1 MLEFPR
7 YAFVMNQEEQ
17 EGPAP
22 PARTWPGYALG
33 AYALICG
40 ASAVLSARVYPHG
53 WAVITVPA
61 LGCVGVT
68 AGLMLLLRDG
78 WWKPLLHLWLLAQV
92 AVVIVD
98 VSGPLTWQPGLH
110 INVIRFGAITSSG
123 PWIEDYSGCGVNVA
137 AVILL
142 VLVWVVL
149 AKRWYPAGA
158 GSWLNRVAATLEIV
172 FLVAALACAAYAGLR
187 WAKPLLNRDALVVI
201 DSPPPGAGV
210 WLQDKFLGFTPLAVT
225 QQKLVEWGLS
235 KPGAAGKCAVSP
247 SPFDNGILLLGASA
261 TGELLFKPP
270 DWLAADYVT
279 AVTPWGIRGLTPMHG
294 SYASNYWSVPLLS
307 KRQPGLVLGQP
318 VIEPSECK
326 PGEPVKIA
334 VQMWRNADD
343 PRNPVHFPEEQA
355 QSARLSV
362 LFWRQGSMNTT
373 NLDLPPAWAHLA
385 VGQTVSNTV
394 TLPAPLMPGTYTIRL
409 HCAMLG
415 ETNRPMQDGFD
426 PYFSFGLLNV
436 K

>member
-1 MLEFPR
+1 
-7 YAFVMNQEEQ
+7 MNQDEQ

-22 PARTWPGYALG
+22 AVRTWPGYALG

-40 ASAVLSARVYPHG
+40 VSAVVSAHVYPHG

-61 LGCVGVT
+61 LGCVGVM

-78 WWKPLLHLWLLAQV
+78 WWKPLLHLWLLAQA

-98 VSGPLTWQPGLH
+98 TSGPLTWQPGLH
-110 INVIRFGAITSSG
+110 VNYIRFGGITSSG
-123 PWIEDYSGCGVNVA
+123 PLLLDYTGYGVNFA
-137 AVILL
+137 AVLLL

-158 GSWLNRVAATLEIV
+158 GPWLNRVAALVEIV
-172 FLVAALACAAYAGLR
+172 FLAAVVAGCAYAGLR
-187 WAKPLLNRDALVVI
+187 WARPLLNKDALMVI

-210 WLQDKFLGFTPLAVT
+210 WLKDKFLGFTPLAVT
-225 QQKLVEWGLS
+225 QEKLVEWGLS
-235 KPGAAGKCAVSP
+235 KPGAPGKCTVSP
-247 SPFDNGILLLGASA
+247 SPLDNGVLLHGASA

-279 AVTPWGIRGLTPMHG
+279 AMTPWGIRGVAPMHG
-294 SYASNYWSVPLLS
+294 YYTSNYWSVPLLS

-343 PRNPVHFPEEQA
+343 PRLPMRVPEEQA
-355 QSARLSV
+355 QAARLSV
-362 LFWRQGSMNTT
+362 LFWRQLAGGTASMDTT

-409 HCAMLG
+409 ACTMRGATNQPLG
-415 ETNRPMQDGFD
+415 VG
-426 PYFSFGLLNV
+426 PYISFGLLNV